1 MPELPEVEFTARQLR
16 ASVVG
21 ATISE
26 AQVFWE
32 RTIGYPALPDFLAE
46 IADRRIID
54 VRRRGKFLV
63 LDLSGEL
70 SLSIHRRMTGNL
82 LLLPPGWEIDTSLRE
97 KDPAAWN
104 LKGPTFRA
112 PEQSIG
118 EEDNHNLPGQGS
130 MAGDSLPANQPV
142 NLAETA
148 YCRVCFKLA
157 DGRRLLYTDPR
168 KFGRIELWSSERE
181 ESAGVTP
188 GSIHEQ
194 GRKYPLQKLGL
205 EPLSDEFTVERL
217 RDVLSGRKGAIKQ
230 VLLSQEVVAGLGNIY
245 ADEALYYASIHPL
258 RRANSL
264 TTAEIQKLHAG
275 IVAVLTRGIEHGG
288 TSFSG
293 YRDLQGE
300 AGNNYDHLQVYHRHG
315 TVKICARCGTTIE
328 RIVIA
333 QRSAHFCPTCQK
345 LTSE

>member
-1 MPELPEVEFTARQLR
+1 MPELPEVEYTARQLR

-21 ATISE
+21 ATITE
-26 AQVFWE
+26 ALVFWE
-32 RTIGYPALPDFLAE
+32 RTIGYPDLRDFLAE
-46 IADRRIID
+46 IAGRRIID

-63 LDLSGEL
+63 LDLIGGL
-70 SLSIHRRMTGNL
+70 FLSIHRRMTGNL
-82 LLLPPGWEIDTSLRE
+82 LLLPPGWEVDTSLRE

-112 PEQSIG
+112 PEQSMG
-118 EEDNHNLPGQGS
+118 EEHSHDLPGEGS
-130 MAGDSLPANQPV
+130 MAGDGLPASQPV

-148 YCRVCFKLA
+148 YCRVCFNLE

-168 KFGRIELWSSERE
+168 KFGRIELWSSEHE
-181 ESAGVTP
+181 ESAGITP
-188 GSIHEQ
+188 GSIHER

-205 EPLSDEFTVERL
+205 EPLGDEFTVERL
-217 RDVLSGRKGAIKQ
+217 KSALSGRKGAIKQ

-264 TTAEIQKLHAG
+264 TTAEIEKLHAG

-315 TVKICARCGTTIE
+315 TVKICARCGTPIE
-328 RIVIA
+328 RMVIA